1 DYADKVIKAT
11 YRTPFQMHA
20 SIGPGCAIA
29 DVRDDGATFWS
40 CTQMPHQTR
49 RDMAELLNMPVD
61 GIEVRWI
68 EAAGQYG
75 RNGHEHVVADA
86 AIMSQAVGKPV
97 RVQWMR
103 WDENGW
109 EPKEPAIVQ
118 DMLGAID
125 ANGKVIAWRHHLWM
139 PTFADTHLVAGKL
152 IGRPVGDTGAGAP
165 GGVSPY
171 AYTFPNADVAL
182 RGEGR
187 VGLLTA
193 WLRSP
198 GMMETTLAMDGFID
212 ELAAATGEDPLTFRL
227 RHLGDERAIGVLR
240 AAADAYGWQSRPAH
254 NHAQDGDELTGRG

>member
-49 RDMAELLNMPVD
+49 RDMAELLDVPIDN
-61 GIEVRWI
+61 IEVRWV

-75 RNGHEHVVADA
+75 RNGLEHVVADA
-86 AIMSQAVGKPV
+86 ALMSQAIGKPV

-103 WDENGW
+103 WDANGW

-118 DMLGAID
+118 DLLGVID
-125 ANGKVIAWRHHLWM
+125 ADGKVTGWRHHIWM
-139 PTFADTHLVAGKL
+139 PTAADTHLVAGKL
-152 IGRPVGDTGAGAP
+152 IDRPVGSTGAGSP

-171 AYTFPNADVAL
+171 AYTLPNAAVAL
-182 RGEGR
+182 PGEGR
-187 VGLLTA
+187 V
-193 WLRSP
+193 
-198 GMMETTLAMDGFID
+198 
-212 ELAAATGEDPLTFRL
+212 
-227 RHLGDERAIGVLR
+227 
-240 AAADAYGWQSRPAH
+240 
-254 NHAQDGDELTGRG
+254 